1 MEKKK
6 PYKIY
11 PYINR
16 YRKLHN
22 PVYTYGNSNRS
33 IIRTG
38 NNSNAV
44 TCQKSLQGREWG
56 WGRGG
61 CWPFH
66 FSFWRV
72 CVCVCVQIKLETF
85 PTSKAMRQFQQT
97 CIRNTFEMHLT
108 LALTLIIQRFVS
120 FQHDV
125 WILLPPGKGNGQ
137 QTLPKRNPA
146 PILEFIASIK
156 DF

>member
-1 MEKKK
+1 
-6 PYKIY
+6 
-11 PYINR
+11 
-16 YRKLHN
+16 
-22 PVYTYGNSNRS
+22 
-33 IIRTG
+33 
-38 NNSNAV
+38 
-44 TCQKSLQGREWG
+44 
-56 WGRGG
+56 
-61 CWPFH
+61 
-66 FSFWRV
+66 
-72 CVCVCVQIKLETF
+72 
-85 PTSKAMRQFQQT
+85 
-97 CIRNTFEMHLT
+97 MHLT

>member
-1 MEKKK
+1 MSE
-6 PYKIY
+6 
-11 PYINR
+11 
-16 YRKLHN
+16 
-22 PVYTYGNSNRS
+22 VT
-33 IIRTG
+33 TG
-38 NNSNAV
+38 
-44 TCQKSLQGREWG
+44 QRMGL
-56 WGRGG
+56 GG
-61 CWPFH
+61 GGVVGLFI
-66 FSFWRV
+66 FLFG
-72 CVCVCVQIKLETF
+72 VCVCVQIKLETF